1 MDRVSRLNSTVYMTE
16 TYHQQLA
23 RGRLFWRKLFYLL
36 QSLRILNIRARS
48 IVIEDLKLHFSS
60 NGFVAYFYCDYK
72 SEEKSHP
79 MNILRSLLSQL
90 INGYQPPLPPAIADI
105 LETYSSVTSSHA
117 IPFAAIISKI
127 VKEYSTVSFV
137 IDGMDECRDRAEILH
152 ELRQLSGCIRLF
164 ITSRDEDDIGES
176 FRHYRKHE
184 LFISTGDTRDDIKRY
199 VVGTLNNHMRAN
211 PSFVRNRSIIDE
223 IIQTVVGQAN
233 GM

>member
-1 MDRVSRLNSTVYMTE
+1 MTE

-23 RGRLFWRKLFYLL
+23 RGRPFWRKLAYLS
-36 QSLRILNIRARS
+36 QSSRILNIRERS

-60 NGFVAYFYCDYK
+60 NAFVAYFYCDYK
-72 SEEKSHP
+72 SDEKSLP

-90 INGYQPPLPPAIADI
+90 ISEFQPPLPPSMADI
-105 LETYSSVTSSHA
+105 LETYSSASSSRT
-117 IPFAAIISKI
+117 IPLAAIISKI

-137 IDGMDECRDRAEILH
+137 IDGMDESRDRAEILP
-152 ELRQLSGCIRLF
+152 ELHQLSGCIRLF
-164 ITSRDEDDIGES
+164 ITSRDEEDIRES

-184 LFISTGDTRDDIKRY
+184 LLISMGDTRDDIKRY
-199 VVGTLNNHMRAN
+199 VVGTLDHHMRAN